1 MDSQVRTRPP
11 GQPRQRRQPRASST
25 ESRSTSPAHVR
36 RGRRRLLG
44 GGTEGN
50 ERLTVLT
57 GLLLIVLLAVLGI
70 TIVRIGQLLWLHL
83 FLGLL
88 LIGPVAL
95 KLASTGYRVVRYYTD
110 DPRYHAKGPPAPA
123 LRIMA
128 PLIVLLTVTVFA
140 SGVVLL
146 FIGPGSSARS
156 MVLLIHKVSFIAWLA
171 LTAFH
176 VLGHLPEIVR
186 VLRVSSAARRE
197 LIGTRAPSPGPPSA
211 VPEPTRT
218 ERLPGRGGRWLS
230 LSGATV
236 IGLVLALVLIPD
248 FATWTGT
255 AGQVLLHHHHHIH
268 QLAAGHPSP

>member
-1 MDSQVRTRPP
+1 METQVRTRPP
-11 GQPRQRRQPRASST
+11 RQPPAPSG
-25 ESRSTSPAHVR
+25 SRSGSTHRTGVL
-36 RGRRRLLG
+36 RGLLA

-57 GLLLIVLLAVLGI
+57 GLRLTGLLAALGI
-70 TIVRIGQLLWLHL
+70 TIVRNGQLLWLHL

-95 KLASTGYRVVRYYTD
+95 KLASTGYRFVRYYTAN
-110 DPRYHAKGPPAPA
+110 PRYHAKGPPGPA

-156 MVLLIHKVSFIAWLA
+156 SVFLIHKASFIAWLA

-176 VLGHLPEIVR
+176 ILGHLPEIVR
-186 VLRVSSAARRE
+186 VLRRAQQSRRE
-197 LIGTRAPSPGPPSA
+197 LTTARAPRSRHSTA
-211 VPEPTRT
+211 PETQLG
-218 ERLPGRGGRWLS
+218 ERLPGRGGRWVS
-230 LSGATV
+230 LSGAVV
-236 IGLVLALVLIPD
+236 IGLILAIVLIPD
-248 FATWTGT
+248 FATWTGA
-255 AGQVLLHHHHHIH
+255 AGQVLFHHHHQFH
-268 QLAAGHPSP
+268 

>member
-1 MDSQVRTRPP
+1 MVDTVDSQVRTRPP
-11 GQPRQRRQPRASST
+11 RRPPASSA
-25 ESRSTSPAHVR
+25 ESRLTGPADSGR
-36 RGRRRLLG
+36 RRRLLG

-57 GLLLIVLLAVLGI
+57 GLLLIVLLAALGI

-95 KLASTGYRVVRYYTD
+95 KLASTGYRFVRYYTAN
-110 DPRYHAKGPPAPA
+110 PRYHAKGPPAPA

-128 PLIVLLTVTVFA
+128 PLVVLLTVVVFA

-146 FIGPGSSARS
+146 FVGPGSSARS
-156 MVLLIHKVSFIAWLA
+156 SVFLIHKASFIAWLG

-176 VLGHLPEIVR
+176 ILGHLPEIGR
-186 VLRVSSAARRE
+186 VLRSSQESRRE
-197 LIGTRAPSPGPPSA
+197 LMAARSPRRQSA
-211 VPEPTRT
+211 SPDTQLT

-230 LSGATV
+230 LSGAVV
-236 IGLVLALVLIPD
+236 IGLILAIVLIPD

-255 AGQVLLHHHHHIH
+255 AGQVLLHHHHHH
-268 QLAAGHPSP
+268 LH

>member
-11 GQPRQRRQPRASST
+11 RQPPVSST
-25 ESRSTSPAHVR
+25 RSRSTGPAHR
-36 RGRRRLLG
+36 ARGRRGLLG

-57 GLLLIVLLAVLGI
+57 GLLVIVVTAAVGV
-70 TIVRIGQLLWLHL
+70 TIVKIGQLLWLHM

-95 KLASTGYRVVRYYTD
+95 KLASTGYRFVRYYTAN
-110 DPRYHAKGPPAPA
+110 PRYHAKGPPAPA

-156 MVLLIHKVSFIAWLA
+156 MVFLIHKASFIAWLA

-176 VLGHLPEIVR
+176 ILGHLPEIVR
-186 VLRVSSAARRE
+186 VLRVSPASRRE
-197 LIGTRAPSPGPPSA
+197 LVTAHAPSPGRPI
-211 VPEPTRT
+211 VPEPGRP
-218 ERLPGRGGRWLS
+218 ERLPGRSGRWLS
-230 LSGATV
+230 LSGAMA
-236 IGLVLALVLIPD
+236 IGLILALVLIPD

-255 AGQVLLHHHHHIH
+255 AGQVLFHHHRHFH
-268 QLAAGHPSP
+268 

>member
-11 GQPRQRRQPRASST
+11 RQPPVRST
-25 ESRSTSPAHVR
+25 ESRDTGPAHRAR
-36 RGRRRLLG
+36 RRRRLLR

-57 GLLLIVLLAVLGI
+57 GLLLIVLLAALGI
-70 TIVRIGQLLWLHL
+70 TIMRIGQLLWLHL

-95 KLASTGYRVVRYYTD
+95 KLASTGYRFVRYYTAN
-110 DPRYHAKGPPAPA
+110 PRYHAKGPPAPA

-156 MVLLIHKVSFIAWLA
+156 MVFLIHKASFIVWLA

-176 VLGHLPEIVR
+176 ILGHLPEIVR
-186 VLRVSSAARRE
+186 VLRVSRASRRE
-197 LIGTRAPSPGPPSA
+197 LITARSQPRWSA
-211 VPEPTRT
+211 SSVAQVT
-218 ERLPGRGGRWLS
+218 ERIPGRGGRWLS
-230 LSGATV
+230 LSGAVV
-236 IGLVLALVLIPD
+236 IGLVLAVVLIPD

-255 AGQVLLHHHHHIH
+255 AGQALIHHHH
-268 QLAAGHPSP
+268 

>member
-1 MDSQVRTRPP
+1 M
-11 GQPRQRRQPRASST
+11 
-25 ESRSTSPAHVR
+25 
-36 RGRRRLLG
+36 G

-57 GLLLIVLLAVLGI
+57 GLLLIVLVAVLGI

-88 LIGPVAL
+88 LIGPVTL
-95 KLASTGYRVVRYYTD
+95 KLASTGYRFVRYYTA
-110 DPRYHAKGPPAPA
+110 DPRYRAKGPPAPA

-128 PLIVLLTVTVFA
+128 PVIVLLTVTVFA

-156 MVLLIHKVSFIAWLA
+156 MVVLLHKVSFIAWLA

-197 LIGTRAPSPGPPSA
+197 LIGTRAPTPERPA
-211 VPEPTRT
+211 VPEPART
-218 ERLPGRGGRWLS
+218 VRLPGRGGRWLS
-230 LSGATV
+230 LSGAAV
-236 IGLVLALVLIPD
+236 VGLVLALVLIPD
-248 FATWTGT
+248 FATWTGA
-255 AGQVLLHHHHHIH
+255 AGQVLLHHHHHIDH
-268 QLAAGHPSP
+268 

>member
-1 MDSQVRTRPP
+1 METQVRSRPP
-11 GQPRQRRQPRASST
+11 RQPGAPST
-25 ESRSTSPAHVR
+25 ESRRSDSAPGA
-36 RGRRRLLG
+36 RGLRGLLA

-57 GLLLIVLLAVLGI
+57 GLLLIVLLAALGI

-83 FLGLL
+83 FLGLV

-95 KLASTGYRVVRYYTD
+95 KLASTGYRFVRYYTAN
-110 DPRYHAKGPPAPA
+110 PRYHAKGAPAPA

-128 PLIVLLTVTVFA
+128 PVVVLLTMSVFA

-156 MVLLIHKVSFIAWLA
+156 MVLLIHKVSFIAWLT

-186 VLRVSSAARRE
+186 VSRASRESRRE
-197 LIGTRAPSPGPPSA
+197 LIAARSPRRRSAARAA
-211 VPEPTRT
+211 QLT

-230 LSGATV
+230 LGSALV
-236 IGLVLALVLIPD
+236 IGLVLAVMLIPD
-248 FATWTGT
+248 FATWTGA
-255 AGQVLLHHHHHIH
+255 AGRVLLHHHHFH
-268 QLAAGHPSP
+268 

>member
-1 MDSQVRTRPP
+1 MERQVRTRPP
-11 GQPRQRRQPRASST
+11 RHPGAPST
-25 ESRSTSPAHVR
+25 ESRRSESARDR
-36 RGRRRLLG
+36 RGLLA

-57 GLLLIVLLAVLGI
+57 GLLLIVLLAALGI

-83 FLGLL
+83 FLGLV

-95 KLASTGYRVVRYYTD
+95 KLASTGYRFVRYYAAN
-110 DPRYHAKGPPAPA
+110 PRYHAKGPPAPA

-128 PLIVLLTVTVFA
+128 PVVVLLTVVVFA

-186 VLRVSSAARRE
+186 VLRASQESRRE
-197 LIGTRAPSPGPPSA
+197 LFAARSPGRRSA
-211 VPEPTRT
+211 APDARLT
-218 ERLPGRGGRWLS
+218 ERVPGRGGRWLS
-230 LSGATV
+230 LGSAV
-236 IGLVLALVLIPD
+236 LIGLVLAVILIPN
-248 FATWTGT
+248 FATWTGAT
-255 AGQVLLHHHHHIH
+255 GHALLHHHRFH
-268 QLAAGHPSP
+268 

>member
-1 MDSQVRTRPP
+1 MYSMESQVRTRPSP
-11 GQPRQRRQPRASST
+11 VPST
-25 ESRSTSPAHVR
+25 ESRRTGPPHSA
-36 RGRRRLLG
+36 RGRRGLLG

-57 GLLLIVLLAVLGI
+57 GLLLIVLLAALGI

-95 KLASTGYRVVRYYTD
+95 KLASTGYRFVRYYTAN
-110 DPRYHAKGPPAPA
+110 PRYDAKGPPAPA

-156 MVLLIHKVSFIAWLA
+156 TVFLIHKASFIAWLV
-171 LTAFH
+171 LTVLH
-176 VLGHLPEIVR
+176 VVGHLPEIVR
-186 VLRVSSAARRE
+186 LLRVSAASRRE
-197 LIGTRAPSPGPPSA
+197 LITARSPGRERPTI
-211 VPEPTRT
+211 PEPART
-218 ERLPGRGGRWLS
+218 ERLPGRSGRWLS
-230 LSGATV
+230 VSGAVV
-236 IGLVLALVLIPD
+236 IGLILAIVLIPD
-248 FATWTGT
+248 FATWTST
-255 AGQVLLHHHHHIH
+255 AGQALFHHHHHLH
-268 QLAAGHPSP
+268 

>member
-1 MDSQVRTRPP
+1 MDTQVRTRPP
-11 GQPRQRRQPRASST
+11 RQPPVRST
-25 ESRSTSPAHVR
+25 ESRGTGPPHGV
-36 RGRRRLLG
+36 RGRRGLLG

-57 GLLLIVLLAVLGI
+57 GLLLLVLLAALGI

-88 LIGPVAL
+88 LIGPVTL
-95 KLASTGYRVVRYYTD
+95 KLASTGYRFVRYYTAN
-110 DPRYHAKGPPAPA
+110 PRYHAKGPPAPA

-156 MVLLIHKVSFIAWLA
+156 MVLLIHKASFIAWLA

-176 VLGHLPEIVR
+176 VLGHMPEIVR
-186 VLRVSSAARRE
+186 VMRASRESRRE
-197 LIGTRAPSPGPPSA
+197 LITARSQRRWSAAPDA
-211 VPEPTRT
+211 QVTARV
-218 ERLPGRGGRWLS
+218 PGRGGRWLS
-230 LSGATV
+230 LSGAVV
-236 IGLVLALVLIPD
+236 IGLILAVVLIPD

-255 AGQVLLHHHHHIH
+255 AGQALFHHHHHFH
-268 QLAAGHPSP
+268 